1 MQWRH
6 GQGRAHR
13 SQIASLTPEELAS
26 FRQWY
31 ASFDSDAWDRQ
42 IEADLKAG
50 KLDALM
56 AEAQAELE
64 AGKAR
69 EL

>member
-1 MQWRH
+1 MTTMGKVEHIEQ
-6 GQGRAHR
+6 QV
-13 SQIASLTPEELAS
+13 ASLTPEELAS